1 LTSSRSENFVLNLYR
16 LEKHLHWNIMPRESF
31 FQLFGLWILR
41 KSLVQSFVF
50 GGHMLDSHLPVFV
63 CFGAQSLRK
72 NMDVAGNGVENLQKI
87 PIIIQHKDGR
97 HLNKRHWGLVPF
109 WAKDTSIGSR
119 MINARAETVG

>member
-1 LTSSRSENFVLNLYR
+1 
-16 LEKHLHWNIMPRESF
+16 
-31 FQLFGLWILR
+31 
-41 KSLVQSFVF
+41 
-50 GGHMLDSHLPVFV
+50 MLDSHLPVFV